1 MQMFREPVEGNT
13 KPNTQL
19 VEIRFKTNTDSNVKS
34 LCAGYGTPVR
44 FAIVIKGWEV
54 ELDPG
59 DADNSR
65 VLEVEKA
72 MQVLMQRGDKT
83 R

>member
-1 MQMFREPVEGNT
+1 VTMQMFREPVEGNT

-44 FAIVIKGWEV
+44 LAMVTKEWEV
-54 ELDPG
+54 EIDPG

-72 MQVLMQRGDKT
+72 VPFFAAKR
-83 R
+83 

>member
-34 LCAGYGTPVR
+34 LCAGYGTPDRLAMVT
-44 FAIVIKGWEV
+44 KEWEV
-54 ELDPG
+54 EIDPG
-59 DADNSR
+59 DAD
-65 VLEVEKA
+65 LKA
-72 MQVLMQRGDKT
+72 ECWRLKRQCKFYAKW
-83 R
+83 